1 MDENTYLQLA
11 GEYARSLYRISRA
24 ILGSDADSA
33 DAVQQAVFRGW
44 QMRRQLR
51 DREKFRPWLM
61 RILVNECRNLQRKN
75 MKQARI
81 MGALEMRARE
91 PEPPDRHL
99 SEAIGELPEK
109 YRLPVLL
116 HYMEGYSVRE
126 IAKILEI
133 PEKRVTDQ
141 LYRAR
146 KKLEEA
152 LKR

>member
-11 GEYARSLYRISRA
+11 GECARSLYRISRA

-51 DREKFRPWLM
+51 DVQKFRPWLM

-81 MGALEMRARE
+81 VGALVLRARE
-91 PEPPDRHL
+91 PEPPDPQL
-99 SEAIGELPEK
+99 AEAIASLPEK
-109 YRLPVLL
+109 YRLAVLL

-126 IAKILEI
+126 TAGIMEVS
-133 PEKRVTDQ
+133 EKRVTDC